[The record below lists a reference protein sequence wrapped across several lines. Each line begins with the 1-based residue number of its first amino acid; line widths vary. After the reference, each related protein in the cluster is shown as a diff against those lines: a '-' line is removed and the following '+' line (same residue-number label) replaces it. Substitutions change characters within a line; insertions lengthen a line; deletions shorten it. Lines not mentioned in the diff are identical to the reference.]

1 MRWSVCLCVCA
12 PASSRG
18 RSRAARETGKRDQIA
33 PSFGFCE
40 REKGRGGR
48 REGPKKSVHEIA
60 SDRGLVGKRRNQR
73 EPWSARLRDR
83 RGDDVERQHGAW
95 GRKKGQRRR
104 GSSHTLHRPPPL
116 FWTLLHSTLPA
127 SPPAAQQ
134 QPTGGGRC
142 WGFLLAAVDSFL
154 WASVLCRISQLA
166 QARLD
171 EITTSVNQ
179 CRESRHGAAVFRIP
193 SMDSMAPYLS
203 VFFCFGLPSSQ
214 PRLPA
219 SASRLLLLG
228 SLAPQLV
235 SARCYCHKP
244 AAATARRGPARGG
257 RGREPGPGESTW
269 DVHRCPAHCT
279 ACDAGGPSEAG
290 RRHEQRD
297 FCVDLTPASPVS
309 KAPTWGRL
317 GPVLLTVLID
327 RIQLALRLTSLV
339 TI

>member
-1 MRWSVCLCVCA
+1 MSNLTI
-12 PASSRG
+12 G
-18 RSRAARETGKRDQIA
+18 TGT
-33 PSFGFCE
+33 S
-40 REKGRGGR
+40 
-48 REGPKKSVHEIA
+48 
-60 SDRGLVGKRRNQR
+60 RRNHHVRQPAPG
-73 EPWSARLRDR
+73 EPPRRCCLPDSEYGFDGALSLRLF
-83 RGDDVERQHGAW
+83 
-95 GRKKGQRRR
+95 
-104 GSSHTLHRPPPL
+104 L
-116 FWTLLHSTLPA
+116 FW
-127 SPPAAQQ
+127 
-134 QPTGGGRC
+134 
-142 WGFLLAAVDSFL
+142 
-154 WASVLCRISQLA
+154 
-166 QARLD
+166 
-171 EITTSVNQ
+171 
-179 CRESRHGAAVFRIP
+179 
-193 SMDSMAPYLS
+193 
-203 VFFCFGLPSSQ
+203 LPSSQ

>member
-1 MRWSVCLCVCA
+1 MCA

-83 RGDDVERQHGAW
+83 RGDDVERQQHGAW

-104 GSSHTLHRPPPL
+104 GSSHTLHRPPPPSSGPSSTPHSQLLHPPPSSSQQEAVDVGVFSWPPLTLFCGRRSWSNLTIGTGTSKRNHHVHQPAPGEPPRRCCLPDSEYGFDGALSLRLFL
-116 FWTLLHSTLPA
+116 FWASKFSAPTSSVRVQVAAARLPC
-127 SPPAAQQ
+127 PPARF
-134 QPTGGGRC
+134 G
-142 WGFLLAAVDSFL
+142 
-154 WASVLCRISQLA
+154 SVLLSQA
-166 QARLD
+166 SGGNGETRP
-171 EITTSVNQ
+171 
-179 CRESRHGAAVFRIP
+179 GAWWP
-193 SMDSMAPYLS
+193 W
-203 VFFCFGLPSSQ
+203 
-214 PRLPA
+214 PR
-219 SASRLLLLG
+219 
-228 SLAPQLV
+228 
-235 SARCYCHKP
+235 
-244 AAATARRGPARGG
+244 
-257 RGREPGPGESTW
+257 PGPGESTW

-309 KAPTWGRL
+309 KAPTWGRV

-327 RIQLALRLTSLV
+327 RIQLALRLTSLE